1 MLAADKPPMASV
13 QRRTVAKQQERAS
26 HQHPPD
32 AGRGPCYLLLLGKA
46 CGDDVVAYI
55 VSLLEGSGLMCEL
68 RNSED
73 SYILVSTS
81 SATLKSKQSLSS
93 AEKVQLLAEVIQTTS
108 YDNEFLKKHSHKVEG
123 GKSFLKALLT
133 SHPPILEDAYPL
145 HDKKEHAALYRM
157 LKYSVIPMIRVDTDQ
172 IRNYFGEE
180 IAFYFG
186 WMNFYSTCI
195 ILPTVIGL
203 AMYVLRPKDTTVDT
217 DPYLPF
223 FSVIMAIWAVLF
235 LVVSVPRHVHYY
247 VTG

>member
-1 MLAADKPPMASV
+1 MKLTINYSCSEPKCSKCSV
-13 QRRTVAKQQERAS
+13 S
-26 HQHPPD
+26 
-32 AGRGPCYLLLLGKA
+32 
-46 CGDDVVAYI
+46 
-55 VSLLEGSGLMCEL
+55 
-68 RNSED
+68 
-73 SYILVSTS
+73 
-81 SATLKSKQSLSS
+81 
-93 AEKVQLLAEVIQTTS
+93 
-108 YDNEFLKKHSHKVEG
+108 
-123 GKSFLKALLT
+123 
-133 SHPPILEDAYPL
+133 
-145 HDKKEHAALYRM
+145 
-157 LKYSVIPMIRVDTDQ
+157 
-172 IRNYFGEE
+172 GEE